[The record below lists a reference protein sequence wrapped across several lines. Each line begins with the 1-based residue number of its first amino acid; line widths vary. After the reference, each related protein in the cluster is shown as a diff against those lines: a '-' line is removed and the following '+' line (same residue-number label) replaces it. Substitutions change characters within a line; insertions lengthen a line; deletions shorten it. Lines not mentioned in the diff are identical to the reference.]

1 MEGKYPTV
9 GGKYCPCKIISFFI
23 FLLLEI
29 EGFLLLE
36 IGADFSYWKLMRAR
50 ARARL
55 TSNQERSV
63 VLLRVQVHLRFGGPW
78 NSVKML

>member
-1 MEGKYPTV
+1 MLLEIEG
-9 GGKYCPCKIISFFI
+9 

-50 ARARL
+50 L

-63 VLLRVQVHLRFGGPW
+63 VLLRVHLPRFGSPRI
-78 NSVKML
+78 SVNDVVDGGEEVEP

>member
-1 MEGKYPTV
+1 MIV
-9 GGKYCPCKIISFFI
+9 VAAAVVVAACVSGGCRNEQKKACSGCPCKIISFFI

-50 ARARL
+50 A
-55 TSNQERSV
+55 S
-63 VLLRVQVHLRFGGPW
+63 HF
-78 NSVKML
+78 